1 MGTLTKINSLIN
13 EKRNVHGKALITY
26 ENVTKK
32 IVAIRFGSG
41 YSIWPLKERPL
52 GEIDKTEPIQTVTRR
67 LYGRQF
73 ILMASANFFIITSL
87 SSFFL
92 FPLFITSHGG
102 TKSDIGIL
110 MGAMTLSSVL
120 IRPWISAMIDRFG
133 RKRSYL
139 LGTLIMTVMPAV
151 YIVFHGNLA
160 DFYTSLFIVRIIHG
174 IGVALSFTAAFTY
187 VADIVPQERLNEG
200 LGAFGI
206 TALVGMAVG
215 PAIAEPIIRQLG
227 FDAYFLTGSILGAI
241 TLFLLLFLPE
251 TYIPRNS
258 QERGISFFT
267 VLRRR
272 KIFSVAL
279 LTMLFGA
286 GMAAQ
291 GGFPYIE
298 HLKLPYISLFFIAY
312 SSAAIVT
319 RIVGG
324 RLADRVGEE
333 RVIPWAFVVS
343 ATGFLS
349 LIMVKESWYL
359 IASGLIIGCGHGF
372 IFPCLNAL
380 AIRDEPIHIRG
391 KINGVF
397 TGGVDSGLFI
407 GSILLG
413 YIGEWF
419 GYRPIFITTFL
430 ILMIGLV
437 IFFGVL
443 AKAVDSS
450 SR

>member
-1 MGTLTKINSLIN
+1 M
-13 EKRNVHGKALITY
+13 AL
-26 ENVTKK
+26 
-32 IVAIRFGSG
+32 
-41 YSIWPLKERPL
+41 
-52 GEIDKTEPIQTVTRR
+52 
-67 LYGRQF
+67 
-73 ILMASANFFIITSL
+73 ANFFIITSL

-102 TKSDIGIL
+102 TRSDIGIL

-120 IRPWISAMIDRFG
+120 IRPWISQMIDRFG

-139 LGTLIMTVMPAV
+139 LGTLIMTVMPV
-151 YIVFHGNLA
+151 TYIIFHGNLS

-174 IGVALSFTAAFTY
+174 MGVALSFTSAFTY

-200 LGAFGI
+200 LSMFGI
-206 TALVGMAVG
+206 TALIGMAVG
-215 PAIAEPIIRQLG
+215 PGIAEPIIRHLG
-227 FDAYFLTGSILGAI
+227 FEAYFLTGSMLGAI
-241 TLFLLLFLPE
+241 TLVLLLFLPE
-251 TYIPRNS
+251 TYVPQNM
-258 QERGISFFT
+258 QDRGISFFT

-272 KIFSVAL
+272 KIFGVAL
-279 LTMLFGA
+279 LTMLFGV

-291 GGFPYIE
+291 GGFISPYIE
-298 HLKLPYISLFFIAY
+298 HLKLPNISIFFIAY
-312 SSAAIVT
+312 SSGAILT
-319 RIVGG
+319 RIFGG

-333 RVIPWAFVVS
+333 SVIPWAFVVS

-349 LIMVKESWYL
+349 LIIVKESWYL
-359 IASGLIIGCGHGF
+359 ITSGLIIGCGHGF

-437 IFFGVL
+437 IFFGLLGKKRVL
-443 AKAVDSS
+443 HS
-450 SR
+450 

>member
-1 MGTLTKINSLIN
+1 M
-13 EKRNVHGKALITY
+13 
-26 ENVTKK
+26 
-32 IVAIRFGSG
+32 
-41 YSIWPLKERPL
+41 
-52 GEIDKTEPIQTVTRR
+52 GEIDQTGQIQTVTRQ
-67 LYGRQF
+67 LYSQQF
-73 ILMASANFFIITSL
+73 ILMALANFFIITSL

-102 TKSDIGIL
+102 AKSDIGIL

-120 IRPWISAMIDRFG
+120 IRPWISQMIDRFG

-139 LGTLIMTVMPAV
+139 LGTLIMTVMPV
-151 YIVFHGNLA
+151 TYIFFHGNLS
-160 DFYTSLFIVRIIHG
+160 DFYASLFIVRIIHG
-174 IGVALSFTAAFTY
+174 MGVALSFTASFTY
-187 VADIVPQERLNEG
+187 VADIIPQERLNEG
-200 LGAFGI
+200 LSMFGI

-215 PAIAEPIIRQLG
+215 PGIAEPIIRHLG
-227 FDAYFLTGSILGAI
+227 FEAYFFTGSMLGAI
-241 TLFLLLFLPE
+241 TLVLLLFLPE
-251 TYIPRNS
+251 TYVP
-258 QERGISFFT
+258 QTMQDRGISFFT
-267 VLRRR
+267 VLKRR
-272 KIFSVAL
+272 KIFGVAL
-279 LTMLFGA
+279 LTMLFGV

-291 GGFPYIE
+291 GGFISPYIE
-298 HLKLPYISLFFIAY
+298 HLKLPNISLFFIAY
-312 SSAAIVT
+312 SSGAILT
-319 RIVGG
+319 RIFGG

-333 RVIPWAFVVS
+333 SVIPWAFVVS

-359 IASGLIIGCGHGF
+359 ITSGVIIGCGHGF

-380 AIRDEPIHIRG
+380 AIRDAPIHIRG

-407 GSILLG
+407 GSIVLG

-437 IFFGVL
+437 IFFGLLGKTVR
-443 AKAVDSS
+443 SS